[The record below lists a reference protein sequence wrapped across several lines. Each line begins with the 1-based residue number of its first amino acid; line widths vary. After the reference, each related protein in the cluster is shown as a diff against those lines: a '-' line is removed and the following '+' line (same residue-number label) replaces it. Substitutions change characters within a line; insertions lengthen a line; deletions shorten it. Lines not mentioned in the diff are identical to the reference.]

1 MLLSMLRSMHS
12 CDVISRRSGVVGGL
26 AAILVAE
33 CEVCKDSQVSLGN
46 YVILTGIKLHICNKQ
61 FYHAKKHMLH
71 IKHAASQ
78 S

>member
-1 MLLSMLRSMHS
+1 M
-12 CDVISRRSGVVGGL
+12 VGGL

-33 CEVCKDSQVSLGN
+33 CEVCKDSQLSLGN
-46 YVILTGIKLHICNKQ
+46 YVIPTGIKLHICNTFTVCSKP
-61 FYHAKKHMLH
+61 MLH